1 MDIIAFAGC
10 AVVACV
16 LILVVRQQKPEL
28 GALVS
33 IGAGAVMLA
42 AAVSRLMPVIGRLE
56 ELLSGTGAGD
66 YLPFVL
72 KALGICLVT
81 QLAADICRD
90 AGQQTIA
97 SNVELVGRVAIFA
110 AAMPLLGSL
119 LTLAVEI
126 IEG

>member
-10 AVVACV
+10 AVIACV

-33 IGAGAVMLA
+33 IGAGVIMLA
-42 AAVSRLMPVIGRLE
+42 AAAAKLMPVISRLE
-56 ELLSGTGAGD
+56 ELLSGTGAED

-72 KALGICLVT
+72 RALGICLVT

-97 SNVELVGRVAIFA
+97 SNVELAGRVAILA
-110 AAMPLLGSL
+110 SVMPLLGSL
-119 LTLAVEI
+119 LTLAVDI
-126 IEG
+126 IKG